1 MKKKL
6 FNFKLILTFLF
17 VVFLQASNAKSNSSY
32 SLLIEEDYKGAMLII
47 RNPNGLVDGKMISY
61 GGYKWFK
68 KVFEKKTN
76 NEEVF
81 IQPSGLGISGDM
93 RSWMLPRY
101 QVDDFNFLYNLRGN
115 DAIVTFSSPQS
126 ISSIEGYISRNKL
139 FSLSAHQPKVAWFAG
154 TYIPIKGIYQMI
166 DLSKKNPRTF
176 CQILAEREL
185 TNFINREIS
194 SGNIV
199 NDLQNRGFKCDSF
212 FNLTVTSADKNTD
225 IPSKDK
231 LPKKKKKINYKDYW
245 WVVIILALG
254 TFFLYT
260 LTVKKPKI
268 NILKKKKT
276 KQRGRVA
283 KYWAGEDSLAFSFWG
298 VSTIGLTMLQIPN
311 WILLAQGDEIFDTMS
326 DIGALFYLVYL
337 IVFFVAV
344 VIAYVGCWRSA
355 AKYITTKI
363 KKKKSAFWG
372 YTTYVVIVI
381 STVRV
386 FASIIT
392 EI

>member
-1 MKKKL
+1 
-6 FNFKLILTFLF
+6 
-17 VVFLQASNAKSNSSY
+17 
-32 SLLIEEDYKGAMLII
+32 
-47 RNPNGLVDGKMISY
+47 
-61 GGYKWFK
+61 
-68 KVFEKKTN
+68 
-76 NEEVF
+76 
-81 IQPSGLGISGDM
+81 
-93 RSWMLPRY
+93 
-101 QVDDFNFLYNLRGN
+101 
-115 DAIVTFSSPQS
+115 
-126 ISSIEGYISRNKL
+126 
-139 FSLSAHQPKVAWFAG
+139 
-154 TYIPIKGIYQMI
+154 MI
-166 DLSKKNPRTF
+166 DLSRKNPRTF
-176 CQILAEREL
+176 CQILSEREL
-185 TNFINREIS
+185 TKFINREIS

-199 NDLQNRGFKCDSF
+199 NDLQNRGYKCDSF
-212 FNLTVTSADKNTD
+212 FNLTVTSTDKNTD
-225 IPSKDK
+225 ISSKDK

-268 NILKKKKT
+268 NILKKKKI
-276 KQRGRVA
+276 KKRGRIA

-355 AKYITTKI
+355 AKYIATKI

-386 FASIIT
+386 FASVIN
-392 EI
+392 EL

>member
-1 MKKKL
+1 M
-6 FNFKLILTFLF
+6 
-17 VVFLQASNAKSNSSY
+17 
-32 SLLIEEDYKGAMLII
+32 
-47 RNPNGLVDGKMISY
+47 
-61 GGYKWFK
+61 
-68 KVFEKKTN
+68 
-76 NEEVF
+76 
-81 IQPSGLGISGDM
+81 
-93 RSWMLPRY
+93 
-101 QVDDFNFLYNLRGN
+101 
-115 DAIVTFSSPQS
+115 
-126 ISSIEGYISRNKL
+126 
-139 FSLSAHQPKVAWFAG
+139 
-154 TYIPIKGIYQMI
+154 
-166 DLSKKNPRTF
+166 
-176 CQILAEREL
+176 
-185 TNFINREIS
+185 
-194 SGNIV
+194 
-199 NDLQNRGFKCDSF
+199 
-212 FNLTVTSADKNTD
+212 TVTSADKNTD

-276 KQRGRVA
+276 KQRGRIA

-311 WILLAQGDEIFDTMS
+311 WILLAQGNEIFDTMS
-326 DIGALFYLVYL
+326 DIGALFYFVYL

-355 AKYITTKI
+355 AKYIATKI

-392 EI
+392 ET

>member
-6 FNFKLILTFLF
+6 F
-17 VVFLQASNAKSNSSY
+17 
-32 SLLIEEDYKGAMLII
+32 SLLILIIFTSNAFASNFWSNVKDGPYNVESAIKQYLSGRALDPIEGIWFDDGLGTTVIFKDQNIYKLYIIDINYEEDKIFNRTWEASFLKRGDYSYNFFTRVWYKQ
-47 RNPNGLVDGKMISY
+47 RDGSY
-61 GGYKWFK
+61 LTKTQSG
-68 KVFEKKTN
+68 KTN
-76 NEEVF
+76 NVYSSSNEVYMDYNNLSDQGREMDHKMTRIWPTNMVKYNF
-81 IQPSGLGISGDM
+81 Q
-93 RSWMLPRY
+93 
-101 QVDDFNFLYNLRGN
+101 FN
-115 DAIVTFSSPQS
+115 
-126 ISSIEGYISRNKL
+126 E
-139 FSLSAHQPKVAWFAG
+139 
-154 TYIPIKGIYQMI
+154 
-166 DLSKKNPRTF
+166 KK
-176 CQILAEREL
+176 E
-185 TNFINREIS
+185 
-194 SGNIV
+194 
-199 NDLQNRGFKCDSF
+199 
-212 FNLTVTSADKNTD
+212 
-225 IPSKDK
+225 
-231 LPKKKKKINYKDYW
+231 PKKQVSNQEKTKKKYDPTVPRKDYKDYW
-245 WVVIILALG
+245 WVVVILALG
-254 TFFLYT
+254 TFFIYT
-260 LTVKKPKI
+260 LTVKKPKL

-276 KQRGRVA
+276 KQRGSIA

-298 VSTIGLTMLQIPN
+298 VSTLGLTMLQIPN
-311 WILLAQGDEIFDTMS
+311 WIILAQGDEIFDTMS